1 MDNKKDLLNDLK
13 IDRSEDNKSESSL
26 STKLLIIAGVVILL
40 LTLVN
45 FIFMPEDE
53 LIEVRAYTAK
63 SANQQNNSSA
73 SVLDASGYV
82 TARMQ
87 ATVSSKL
94 TGKVLEVYIEEGMF
108 VEKDQIL
115 AQLDDS
121 TVQAE
126 LNFAK
131 TQLKEARRIYKRTLE
146 LRKDN
151 LASQASL
158 DAAESQVDGL
168 KARLD
173 ISKQIVADMQIRA
186 PFSGVVINKAA
197 QPGEMISPVSAGG
210 GFTRTGIGTIVDM
223 SSLEVEVDVNESYI
237 NRVQAGQPAI
247 TNLNAYPNWD
257 IASEVIAIIPTADRN
272 KATVKVRIG
281 LLEKDERVLPDMGA
295 KVSFLKE
302 QVAETPEKLEGVM
315 VPSSSVIK
323 EGNLSYVFIIKNGLI
338 EKTNVSVESSS
349 SNFSRVTNGV
359 EVGDSVV
366 TNPNGEMQDGQEIL
380 IKEEV
385 ICQKY

>member
-1 MDNKKDLLNDLK
+1 MVCWTLLLK
-13 IDRSEDNKSESSL
+13 I
-26 STKLLIIAGVVILL
+26 I
-40 LTLVN
+40 TLVVASIFILAVTK
-45 FIFMPEDE
+45 FIFLSEDE
-53 LIEVRAYTAK
+53 LLEVSAYKAK
-63 SANQQNNSSA
+63 PAGQSNNSST

-87 ATVSSKL
+87 ATVSSKI
-94 TGKVLEVYIEEGMF
+94 TGKVLEVFIEEGMF
-108 VEKDQIL
+108 VEKGQIL

-121 TVQAE
+121 SVQAE

-131 TQLKEARRIYKRTLE
+131 TQLKEAQRVFNRTSE

-237 NRVQAGQPAI
+237 NRVQPGQPAI

-257 IASEVIAIIPTADRN
+257 ISSEVIAIIPTADRN

-281 LLEKDERVLPDMGA
+281 LLEKDARVLPDMGA
-295 KVSFLKE
+295 KVSFLKDQIIE
-302 QVAETPEKLEGVM
+302 APEKLEGVM
-315 VPSSSVIK
+315 IPSSSLIK
-323 EGNLSYVFIIKNGLI
+323 EGNLSYVFVIRNGLI
-338 EKTNVSVESSS
+338 TKTKVTVGSLS
-349 SNFSRVTNGV
+349 SNFSRISNGI
-359 EVGDSVV
+359 EVGDNVV
-366 TNPNGEMQDGQEIL
+366 TDPSNELQNGQEVL
-380 IKEEV
+380 IK
-385 ICQKY
+385 

>member
-1 MDNKKDLLNDLK
+1 MSDKKDLLNDLK
-13 IDRSEDNKSESSL
+13 IDRSDNNNSEKSPLLKIITLIVASVFIL
-26 STKLLIIAGVVILL
+26 AVTK
-40 LTLVN
+40 
-45 FIFMPEDE
+45 FIFLSEDE
-53 LIEVRAYTAK
+53 LLEVSAYKAK
-63 SANQQNNSSA
+63 PAGQSNNSSA

-87 ATVSSKL
+87 ATVSSKI
-94 TGKVLEVYIEEGMF
+94 TGKVLEVFIEEGMF
-108 VEKDQIL
+108 VEKGQIL

-121 TVQAE
+121 SVQAE

-131 TQLKEARRIYKRTLE
+131 TQLKEAQRVFNRTSE

-237 NRVQAGQPAI
+237 NRVQPGQPAI

-257 IASEVIAIIPTADRN
+257 ISSEVIAIIPTADRN

-281 LLEKDERVLPDMGA
+281 LLEKDARVLPDMGA
-295 KVSFLKE
+295 KVSFLKDQIIE
-302 QVAETPEKLEGVM
+302 APEKLEGVM
-315 VPSSSVIK
+315 IPSSSLIK
-323 EGNLSYVFIIKNGLI
+323 EGNLSYVFVIKNGLI
-338 EKTNVSVESSS
+338 TKTKVTVGSLS
-349 SNFSRVTNGV
+349 SNFSRISNGI
-359 EVGDSVV
+359 EVGDNVV
-366 TNPNGEMQDGQEIL
+366 TDPNNELQNGQEVL
-380 IKEEV
+380 IK
-385 ICQKY
+385 

>member
-1 MDNKKDLLNDLK
+1 MSDKKDLLNDLK
-13 IDRSEDNKSESSL
+13 IDRSDNNNSEKSPLLKIITLIVASVFIL
-26 STKLLIIAGVVILL
+26 AVTK
-40 LTLVN
+40 
-45 FIFMPEDE
+45 FIFLSEGE
-53 LIEVRAYTAK
+53 LLEVSAYKAK
-63 SANQQNNSSA
+63 PAGQSNNSSA

-87 ATVSSKL
+87 ATVSSKI
-94 TGKVLEVYIEEGMF
+94 TGKVLEVFIEEGMF
-108 VEKDQIL
+108 VEKGQIL

-121 TVQAE
+121 SVQAE

-131 TQLKEARRIYKRTLE
+131 TQLKEAQRVFNRTSE

-223 SSLEVEVDVNESYI
+223 NSLEVEVDVNESYI
-237 NRVQAGQPAI
+237 NRVKPGQPAI

-257 IASEVIAIIPTADRN
+257 ISSEVIAIIPTADRN

-281 LLEKDERVLPDMGA
+281 LLEKDARVLPDMGA
-295 KVSFLKE
+295 KVSFLKDQIIE
-302 QVAETPEKLEGVM
+302 APEKLEGVM
-315 VPSSSVIK
+315 IPSSSLIK
-323 EGNLSYVFIIKNGLI
+323 EGNLSYVFVIRNGLI
-338 EKTNVSVESSS
+338 IKTKVTVGSLS
-349 SNFSRVTNGV
+349 SNFSRISNGI
-359 EVGDSVV
+359 EVGDNVV
-366 TNPNGEMQDGQEIL
+366 TDPSNELQNGQEVL
-380 IKEEV
+380 IK
-385 ICQKY
+385 

>member
-1 MDNKKDLLNDLK
+1 MNDKKDLLNDLK
-13 IDRSEDNKSESSL
+13 IDRSDSNNSEQSPL
-26 STKLLIIAGVVILL
+26 SKIIIIVVISV
-40 LTLVN
+40 LVLAVTK
-45 FIFMPEDE
+45 FIFFSEDE
-53 LIEVRAYTAK
+53 LLEVSAYKAK
-63 SANQQNNSSA
+63 SANQSNNSAA

-108 VEKDQIL
+108 VEKGQIL

-121 TVQAE
+121 SVQAE

-131 TQLKEARRIYKRTLE
+131 TQLKEARRIFNRTLE

-173 ISKQIVADMQIRA
+173 ISKQVVADMQIRA

-237 NRVQAGQPAI
+237 NRVQPGQPAI

-257 IASEVIAIIPTADRN
+257 ISSEVIAIIPTADRN

-302 QVAETPEKLEGVM
+302 QVTEAPEEINGVM
-315 VPSSSVIK
+315 IPSSAIIK
-323 EGNLSYVFIIKNGLI
+323 EDDLSYVFVIKNGSI
-338 EKTNVSVESSS
+338 IKTKIAIGSSS
-349 SNFSRVTNGV
+349 SNFSRLIDGV
-359 EVGDSVV
+359 EVGDNVV
-366 TNPNGEMQDGQEIL
+366 TDPNNELQNGQEVL
-380 IKEEV
+380 IK
-385 ICQKY
+385 

>member
-1 MDNKKDLLNDLK
+1 MSDKKDLLNDLK
-13 IDRSEDNKSESSL
+13 IDRSDSNNSEKSPLLKIITLIVVSVFIL
-26 STKLLIIAGVVILL
+26 AVTK
-40 LTLVN
+40 
-45 FIFMPEDE
+45 FIFLSEDE
-53 LIEVRAYTAK
+53 LLEVSAYKAK
-63 SANQQNNSSA
+63 PAGQSNNSST

-87 ATVSSKL
+87 ATVSSKI
-94 TGKVLEVYIEEGMF
+94 TGKVLEVFIEEGMF
-108 VEKDQIL
+108 VEKGQIL

-121 TVQAE
+121 SVQAE

-131 TQLKEARRIYKRTLE
+131 TQLKEAQRVFNRTSE

-237 NRVQAGQPAI
+237 NRVQPGQPAI

-257 IASEVIAIIPTADRN
+257 ISSEVIAIIPTADRN

-281 LLEKDERVLPDMGA
+281 LLEKDARVLPDMGA
-295 KVSFLKE
+295 KVSFLKDQIIE
-302 QVAETPEKLEGVM
+302 APEKLEGVM
-315 VPSSSVIK
+315 IPSSSLIK
-323 EGNLSYVFIIKNGLI
+323 EGNLSYVF
-338 EKTNVSVESSS
+338 
-349 SNFSRVTNGV
+349 
-359 EVGDSVV
+359 
-366 TNPNGEMQDGQEIL
+366 
-380 IKEEV
+380 V
-385 ICQKY
+385 I

>member
-1 MDNKKDLLNDLK
+1 MSDKKDLLNDLK
-13 IDRSEDNKSESSL
+13 IDRSDSNNSEKSPL
-26 STKLLIIAGVVILL
+26 SKIITIVVVSVFILVVTK
-40 LTLVN
+40 
-45 FIFMPEDE
+45 FIFLSEDE
-53 LIEVRAYTAK
+53 ILEVSAYKAIPAGQ
-63 SANQQNNSSA
+63 SNNSSA

-87 ATVSSKL
+87 ATVSSKI
-94 TGKVLEVYIEEGMF
+94 TGKVLEVFIEEGMF
-108 VEKDQIL
+108 VEKGQIL

-121 TVQAE
+121 SVQAE

-131 TQLKEARRIYKRTLE
+131 TQLKEAQRVFNRTSE

-237 NRVQAGQPAI
+237 NRVQPGQPAI

-257 IASEVIAIIPTADRN
+257 ISSEVIAIIPTADRN

-281 LLEKDERVLPDMGA
+281 LLEKDARVLPDMGA
-295 KVSFLKE
+295 KVSFLKD
-302 QVAETPEKLEGVM
+302 QVIETPEKLEGVM
-315 VPSSSVIK
+315 IPSSSLVK
-323 EGNLSYVFIIKNGLI
+323 EGNLSYVFVIQNGLI
-338 EKTNVSVESSS
+338 RKTKVTVGSLS
-349 SNFSRVTNGV
+349 SNFSRITNGI
-359 EVGDSVV
+359 EVGDNVV
-366 TNPNGEMQDGQEIL
+366 TDPNNELQNGQKVL
-380 IKEEV
+380 IK
-385 ICQKY
+385 

>member
-1 MDNKKDLLNDLK
+1 MSDKKDLLNGLK
-13 IDRSEDNKSESSL
+13 IDRSDTNNSEKSPL
-26 STKLLIIAGVVILL
+26 SKIITIVVVSIFIL
-40 LTLVN
+40 VVAK
-45 FIFMPEDE
+45 FIFLSEDE
-53 LIEVRAYTAK
+53 ILEVSAYKAIPAGQ
-63 SANQQNNSSA
+63 SNNSSA

-87 ATVSSKL
+87 ATVSSKI
-94 TGKVLEVYIEEGMF
+94 TGKVLEVFIEEGMF
-108 VEKDQIL
+108 VEKGQIL

-121 TVQAE
+121 SVQAE

-131 TQLKEARRIYKRTLE
+131 TQLKEAQRVFNRTSE

-237 NRVQAGQPAI
+237 NRVQPGQPAI

-257 IASEVIAIIPTADRN
+257 ISSEVIAIIPTADRN

-281 LLEKDERVLPDMGA
+281 LLEKDARVLPDMGA
-295 KVSFLKE
+295 KVSFLKD
-302 QVAETPEKLEGVM
+302 QVIETPEKLEGVM
-315 VPSSSVIK
+315 IPSSSLVK
-323 EGNLSYVFIIKNGLI
+323 EGNLSYVFVIQNGLI
-338 EKTNVSVESSS
+338 RKTKVTVGSLS
-349 SNFSRVTNGV
+349 SNFSRITNGI
-359 EVGDSVV
+359 EVGDNVV
-366 TNPNGEMQDGQEIL
+366 TDPNNELQNGQEVL
-380 IKEEV
+380 IK
-385 ICQKY
+385 

>member
-1 MDNKKDLLNDLK
+1 MSDKKDLLNDLK
-13 IDRSEDNKSESSL
+13 IDRSDNNNSEKSPLLKIITLIVASVFIL
-26 STKLLIIAGVVILL
+26 AVTK
-40 LTLVN
+40 
-45 FIFMPEDE
+45 FIFLSEDE
-53 LIEVRAYTAK
+53 LLEVSAYKAK
-63 SANQQNNSSA
+63 PAGQSNNSSA

-87 ATVSSKL
+87 ATVSSKI
-94 TGKVLEVYIEEGMF
+94 TGKVLEVFIEEGMF
-108 VEKDQIL
+108 VEKGQIL

-121 TVQAE
+121 SVQAE

-131 TQLKEARRIYKRTLE
+131 TQLKEAQRVFNRTSE

-223 SSLEVEVDVNESYI
+223 NSLEVEVDVNESYI
-237 NRVQAGQPAI
+237 NRVQPGQPAI

-257 IASEVIAIIPTADRN
+257 ISSEVIAIIPTADRN

-281 LLEKDERVLPDMGA
+281 LLEKDARVLPDMGA
-295 KVSFLKE
+295 KVSFLKDQIIE
-302 QVAETPEKLEGVM
+302 APEKLEGVM
-315 VPSSSVIK
+315 IPSSSLIK
-323 EGNLSYVFIIKNGLI
+323 EGNLSYVFVIKNGLI
-338 EKTNVSVESSS
+338 TKTKVTVGSLS
-349 SNFSRVTNGV
+349 SNFSRISNGI
-359 EVGDSVV
+359 EVGDNVV
-366 TNPNGEMQDGQEIL
+366 TDPSNELQNGQEVL
-380 IKEEV
+380 IK
-385 ICQKY
+385 

>member
-1 MDNKKDLLNDLK
+1 
-13 IDRSEDNKSESSL
+13 
-26 STKLLIIAGVVILL
+26 
-40 LTLVN
+40 
-45 FIFMPEDE
+45 MPEDE
-53 LIEVRAYTAK
+53 LIEVSAYKAK

-366 TNPNGEMQDGQEIL
+366 TDPNGEMQDGQEVL
-380 IKEEV
+380 IK
-385 ICQKY
+385 

>member
-1 MDNKKDLLNDLK
+1 MSDKKDLLNDLK
-13 IDRSEDNKSESSL
+13 IDRSENNKSEGSL
-26 STKLLIIAGVVILL
+26 VTKFLLATGAIVIA
-40 LTLVN
+40 LTFVQLV
-45 FIFMPEDE
+45 FLSEDE
-53 LIEVRAYTAK
+53 LIEVNTYTAK
-63 SANQQNNSSA
+63 SANQLDNAAA

-87 ATVSSKL
+87 ATVSSKI

-131 TQLKEARRIYKRTLE
+131 TQLKEARRIFNRTLE

-302 QVAETPEKLEGVM
+302 QMNEAPKKLEGVM

-323 EGNLSYVFIIKNGLI
+323 EGNLSYVFVIKNGLLT
-338 EKTNVSVESSS
+338 KTKVSVGSSS
-349 SNFSRVTNGV
+349 SNFSRLINGV
-359 EVGDSVV
+359 VAGDNVV
-366 TNPNGEMQDGQEIL
+366 TDPSNDLENGQEVL
-380 IKEEV
+380 IK
-385 ICQKY
+385 

>member
-1 MDNKKDLLNDLK
+1 
-13 IDRSEDNKSESSL
+13 
-26 STKLLIIAGVVILL
+26 
-40 LTLVN
+40 
-45 FIFMPEDE
+45 
-53 LIEVRAYTAK
+53 
-63 SANQQNNSSA
+63 
-73 SVLDASGYV
+73 
-82 TARMQ
+82 MQ
-87 ATVSSKL
+87 ATVSSKI

-126 LNFAK
+126 LKFAE
-131 TQLKEARRIYKRTLE
+131 TQLQEARRVFNRTLE

-158 DAAESQVDGL
+158 DAAESQLDGL

-173 ISKQIVADMQIRA
+173 ISKQIVSDMKIRA

-223 SSLEVEVDVNESYI
+223 DSLEVEVDVNESYI
-237 NRVQAGQPAI
+237 NRVQPGQPAI
-247 TNLNAYPNWD
+247 TNLNAYPEWD
-257 IASEVIAIIPTADRN
+257 INSEVIAIIPTADRN

-281 LLEKDERVLPDMGA
+281 LLEKDQRVLPDMGA

-302 QVAETPEKLEGVM
+302 QSNTKSVVLEGVI
-315 VPSSSVIK
+315 VPSTSVMK
-323 EGNLSYVFIIKNGLI
+323 EGASSFVFLIKNGI
-338 EKTNVSVESSS
+338 IVKTKVQVESTSA
-349 SNFSRVTNGV
+349 NYARIINGIKN
-359 EVGDSVV
+359 GDSVV
-366 TNPNGEMQDGQEIL
+366 VNSNNGLQDGQEVV
-380 IKEEV
+380 IK
-385 ICQKY
+385 

>member
-1 MDNKKDLLNDLK
+1 MNDKKDLLNDLK
-13 IDRSEDNKSESSL
+13 IDRSDSNNSEQSPL
-26 STKLLIIAGVVILL
+26 SKIIIIVVISV
-40 LTLVN
+40 LVLAVTK
-45 FIFMPEDE
+45 FIFLSEDE
-53 LIEVRAYTAK
+53 LLEVTAYKAK
-63 SANQQNNSSA
+63 PANQSNNSAA

-108 VEKDQIL
+108 VEKGQIL

-121 TVQAE
+121 SVQAE

-131 TQLKEARRIYKRTLE
+131 TQLKEAQRIFNRTLE

-173 ISKQIVADMQIRA
+173 ISRQVVADMQIRA

-237 NRVQAGQPAI
+237 NRVQPGQPAI

-257 IASEVIAIIPTADRN
+257 ISSEVIAIIPTADRN

-302 QVAETPEKLEGVM
+302 QVTEAPEEINGVM
-315 VPSSSVIK
+315 IPSSAIIK
-323 EGNLSYVFIIKNGLI
+323 EDDLSYVFVIKNGLI
-338 EKTNVSVESSS
+338 IKTKIAIGSSS
-349 SNFSRVTNGV
+349 SNFSRLIDGV
-359 EVGDSVV
+359 EVGDNVV
-366 TNPNGEMQDGQEIL
+366 TDPNNELQNGQEVL
-380 IKEEV
+380 IK
-385 ICQKY
+385 

>member
-1 MDNKKDLLNDLK
+1 MSDKKDLLNDLK
-13 IDRSEDNKSESSL
+13 IDRSDSNNSEKSPL
-26 STKLLIIAGVVILL
+26 SKIITIVVVSVFILVVTK
-40 LTLVN
+40 
-45 FIFMPEDE
+45 FIFLSEDE
-53 LIEVRAYTAK
+53 ILEVSAYKAIPAGQ
-63 SANQQNNSSA
+63 SNNSSA

-87 ATVSSKL
+87 ATVSSKI
-94 TGKVLEVYIEEGMF
+94 TGKVLEVFIEEGMF
-108 VEKDQIL
+108 VEKGQIL

-121 TVQAE
+121 SVQAE

-131 TQLKEARRIYKRTLE
+131 TQLKEAQRVFNRTSE

-237 NRVQAGQPAI
+237 NRVQPGQPAI

-257 IASEVIAIIPTADRN
+257 ISSEVIAIIPTADRN

-281 LLEKDERVLPDMGA
+281 LLEKDARVLPDMGA
-295 KVSFLKE
+295 KVSFLKD
-302 QVAETPEKLEGVM
+302 QVIETPEKLEGVM
-315 VPSSSVIK
+315 IPSSSLVK
-323 EGNLSYVFIIKNGLI
+323 EGNLSYVFVIQNGLI
-338 EKTNVSVESSS
+338 RKTKVTVGSLS
-349 SNFSRVTNGV
+349 SNFSRITNGI
-359 EVGDSVV
+359 EVGDNVV
-366 TNPNGEMQDGQEIL
+366 TDPNNELQNGQEVL
-380 IKEEV
+380 IK
-385 ICQKY
+385 

>member
-1 MDNKKDLLNDLK
+1 MA
-13 IDRSEDNKSESSL
+13 I
-26 STKLLIIAGVVILL
+26 TK
-40 LTLVN
+40 
-45 FIFMPEDE
+45 FIFLSEDE
-53 LIEVRAYTAK
+53 LLEVTAYKAK
-63 SANQQNNSSA
+63 SANQTNNSAA

-108 VEKDQIL
+108 VEKGQIL

-121 TVQAE
+121 SVQAE

-131 TQLKEARRIYKRTLE
+131 TQLKEARRIFNRTLE

-173 ISKQIVADMQIRA
+173 ISKQVVADMQIRA

-237 NRVQAGQPAI
+237 NRVQPGQPAI

-257 IASEVIAIIPTADRN
+257 ISSEVIAIIPTADRN

-302 QVAETPEKLEGVM
+302 QVTEAPEEINGVM
-315 VPSSSVIK
+315 IPSSAIIK
-323 EGNLSYVFIIKNGLI
+323 EDDISYVFVIKNGLI
-338 EKTNVSVESSS
+338 IKTKIAIGSSS
-349 SNFSRVTNGV
+349 SNFSRLIDGV
-359 EVGDSVV
+359 EVGDNVV
-366 TNPNGEMQDGQEIL
+366 TDPNDELQNGQEVL
-380 IKEEV
+380 IK
-385 ICQKY
+385 

>member
-1 MDNKKDLLNDLK
+1 MSDKKDLLNDLK
-13 IDRSEDNKSESSL
+13 IDRSDSNNSEKSPLLKIITLIVVSVFIL
-26 STKLLIIAGVVILL
+26 AVTK
-40 LTLVN
+40 
-45 FIFMPEDE
+45 FIFLSEDE
-53 LIEVRAYTAK
+53 LLEVSAYKAK
-63 SANQQNNSSA
+63 PAGQSNNSSA

-87 ATVSSKL
+87 ATVSSKI
-94 TGKVLEVYIEEGMF
+94 TGKVLEVFIEEGMF
-108 VEKDQIL
+108 VEKGQIL

-121 TVQAE
+121 SVQAE

-131 TQLKEARRIYKRTLE
+131 TQLKEAQRVFNRTAE

-237 NRVQAGQPAI
+237 NRVQPGQPAI

-257 IASEVIAIIPTADRN
+257 ISSEVIAIIPTADRN

-281 LLEKDERVLPDMGA
+281 LLEKDARVLPDMGA
-295 KVSFLKE
+295 KVSFLKDYIIE
-302 QVAETPEKLEGVM
+302 APEKLEGVM
-315 VPSSSVIK
+315 IPSSSLIK
-323 EGNLSYVFIIKNGLI
+323 EGNLSYVFVIKNGLI
-338 EKTNVSVESSS
+338 IKTKVAVGSLS
-349 SNFSRVTNGV
+349 SNFSRITNGI
-359 EVGDSVV
+359 EVGDNVV
-366 TNPNGEMQDGQEIL
+366 TDPNNELQNGQEVL
-380 IKEEV
+380 IK
-385 ICQKY
+385 

>member
-1 MDNKKDLLNDLK
+1 MNDKKDLLNDLK
-13 IDRSEDNKSESSL
+13 IDRSDSNNSEQSPL
-26 STKLLIIAGVVILL
+26 SKIIIIVVISV
-40 LTLVN
+40 LVLAVTK
-45 FIFMPEDE
+45 FIFFSEDE
-53 LIEVRAYTAK
+53 LLEVTAYKAK
-63 SANQQNNSSA
+63 SANQSNNSAA

-108 VEKDQIL
+108 VEKGQIL

-121 TVQAE
+121 SVQAE

-131 TQLKEARRIYKRTLE
+131 TQLKEARRIFNRTLE

-173 ISKQIVADMQIRA
+173 ISKQVVADMQIRA

-237 NRVQAGQPAI
+237 NRVQPGQPAI

-257 IASEVIAIIPTADRN
+257 ISSEVIAIIPTADRN

-302 QVAETPEKLEGVM
+302 QVTEAPEEINGVM
-315 VPSSSVIK
+315 IPSSAIIK
-323 EGNLSYVFIIKNGLI
+323 EDDLSYVFVIKNGSI
-338 EKTNVSVESSS
+338 IKTKIAIGSSS
-349 SNFSRVTNGV
+349 SNFSRLIDGV
-359 EVGDSVV
+359 EVGDNVV
-366 TNPNGEMQDGQEIL
+366 TDPNNELQNGQEVL
-380 IKEEV
+380 IK
-385 ICQKY
+385 

>member
-1 MDNKKDLLNDLK
+1 MNDKKDLLNDLK
-13 IDRSEDNKSESSL
+13 IDRSDSNNSEQSPL
-26 STKLLIIAGVVILL
+26 SKIIIIVVISV
-40 LTLVN
+40 LVLAVTK
-45 FIFMPEDE
+45 FIFFSEDE
-53 LIEVRAYTAK
+53 LLEVTAYKAK
-63 SANQQNNSSA
+63 SANQSNNSAA

-108 VEKDQIL
+108 VEKGQIL

-121 TVQAE
+121 SVQAE

-131 TQLKEARRIYKRTLE
+131 TQLKEAQRIFNRTLE

-173 ISKQIVADMQIRA
+173 ISKQVVADMQIRA

-237 NRVQAGQPAI
+237 NRVQPGQPAI

-257 IASEVIAIIPTADRN
+257 ISSEVIAIIPTADRN

-302 QVAETPEKLEGVM
+302 QVTEAPEEINGVM
-315 VPSSSVIK
+315 IPSSAIIK
-323 EGNLSYVFIIKNGLI
+323 EDDLSYVFVIKNGLI
-338 EKTNVSVESSS
+338 IKTKIAIGSSS
-349 SNFSRVTNGV
+349 SNFSRLIDGV
-359 EVGDSVV
+359 EVGDNVV
-366 TNPNGEMQDGQEIL
+366 TDPNNELQNGQEVL
-380 IKEEV
+380 IK
-385 ICQKY
+385 

>member
-1 MDNKKDLLNDLK
+1 MSDKKDLLNDLK
-13 IDRSEDNKSESSL
+13 IDRSDSNNSEKSPL
-26 STKLLIIAGVVILL
+26 SKIITIVVVSIFILVVTK
-40 LTLVN
+40 
-45 FIFMPEDE
+45 FIFLSEDE
-53 LIEVRAYTAK
+53 ILEVSAYKAIPAGQ
-63 SANQQNNSSA
+63 SNNSSA

-87 ATVSSKL
+87 ATVSSKI
-94 TGKVLEVYIEEGMF
+94 TGKVLEVFIEEGMF
-108 VEKDQIL
+108 VEKGQIL

-121 TVQAE
+121 SVQAE

-131 TQLKEARRIYKRTLE
+131 TQLKEAQRVFNRTSE

-237 NRVQAGQPAI
+237 NRVQPGQPAI

-257 IASEVIAIIPTADRN
+257 ISSEVIAIIPTADRN

-281 LLEKDERVLPDMGA
+281 LLEKDARVLPDMGA
-295 KVSFLKE
+295 KVSFLKD
-302 QVAETPEKLEGVM
+302 QVIETPEKLEGVM
-315 VPSSSVIK
+315 IPSSSLVK
-323 EGNLSYVFIIKNGLI
+323 EGNLSYVFVIQNGLI
-338 EKTNVSVESSS
+338 RKTKVTVGNLS
-349 SNFSRVTNGV
+349 SNFSRITNGI
-359 EVGDSVV
+359 EVDDNVV
-366 TNPNGEMQDGQEIL
+366 TDPNNELQNGQEVL
-380 IKEEV
+380 IK
-385 ICQKY
+385 

>member
-1 MDNKKDLLNDLK
+1 MSDKKDLLNDLK
-13 IDRSEDNKSESSL
+13 IDRSDNNNSEKSP
-26 STKLLIIAGVVILL
+26 LLKII
-40 LTLVN
+40 TLVVASIFILAVTK
-45 FIFMPEDE
+45 FIFLSEGE
-53 LIEVRAYTAK
+53 LLEVSAYKAK
-63 SANQQNNSSA
+63 PAGQSNNSSA

-82 TARMQ
+82 TARMK
-87 ATVSSKL
+87 ATVSSKI
-94 TGKVLEVYIEEGMF
+94 TGKVLEVFIEEGMF
-108 VEKDQIL
+108 VEKGQIL

-121 TVQAE
+121 SVQAE

-131 TQLKEARRIYKRTLE
+131 TQLKEAQRVFNRTSE

-223 SSLEVEVDVNESYI
+223 NSLEVEVDVNESYI
-237 NRVQAGQPAI
+237 NRVKPGQPAI

-257 IASEVIAIIPTADRN
+257 ISSEVIAIIPTADRN

-281 LLEKDERVLPDMGA
+281 LLEKDARVLPDMGA
-295 KVSFLKE
+295 KVSFLKDQIIE
-302 QVAETPEKLEGVM
+302 APEKLEGVM
-315 VPSSSVIK
+315 IPSSSLIK
-323 EGNLSYVFIIKNGLI
+323 EGNLSYVFVIKNGLI
-338 EKTNVSVESSS
+338 TKTKVTVGSLS
-349 SNFSRVTNGV
+349 SNFSRISNGI
-359 EVGDSVV
+359 EVGDNVV
-366 TNPNGEMQDGQEIL
+366 TDPSNELQNGQEVL
-380 IKEEV
+380 IK
-385 ICQKY
+385 

>member
-1 MDNKKDLLNDLK
+1 MNEKKDLLNDLK
-13 IDRSEDNKSESSL
+13 IDRSEDNEPESSFIKRLGFVLVSIIILFLVLTQLGFL
-26 STKLLIIAGVVILL
+26 SQ
-40 LTLVN
+40 
-45 FIFMPEDE
+45 DE
-53 LIEVRAYTAK
+53 IIEVDAYKAK
-63 SANQQNNSSA
+63 SANQSNNSTS

-87 ATVSSKL
+87 ATVSSKI

-121 TVQAE
+121 TVRAE
-126 LNFAK
+126 LKFAE
-131 TQLKEARRIYKRTLE
+131 TQLQEARRVFNRTLE

-158 DAAESQVDGL
+158 DAAESQLDGL

-173 ISKQIVADMQIRA
+173 ISKQIVSDMKIRA

-223 SSLEVEVDVNESYI
+223 DSLEVEVDVNESYI
-237 NRVQAGQPAI
+237 NRVQPGQPAI
-247 TNLNAYPNWD
+247 TNLNAYPEWD
-257 IASEVIAIIPTADRN
+257 IRSEVIAIIPTADRN

-281 LLEKDERVLPDMGA
+281 LLEKDQRVLPDMGA

-302 QVAETPEKLEGVM
+302 QPNTKSVVLKGVI
-315 VPSSSVIK
+315 VPSTSVIK
-323 EGNLSYVFIIKNGLI
+323 EGASSFVFLIKNGI
-338 EKTNVSVESSS
+338 IVKTKVQVESTSA
-349 SNFSRVTNGV
+349 NYARIINGIKN
-359 EVGDSVV
+359 GDSVV
-366 TNPNGEMQDGQEIL
+366 VNSNNGLQDGQEVV
-380 IKEEV
+380 IK
-385 ICQKY
+385 

>member
-1 MDNKKDLLNDLK
+1 MNEKKDLLNDLK
-13 IDRSEDNKSESSL
+13 IDRSEDNEPESSFIKRLGFVLVSIIILFLVLAQLGFL
-26 STKLLIIAGVVILL
+26 SQ
-40 LTLVN
+40 
-45 FIFMPEDE
+45 DE
-53 LIEVRAYTAK
+53 IIEVDAYKAK
-63 SANQQNNSSA
+63 SANQSNNSTS

-87 ATVSSKL
+87 ATVSSKI

-126 LNFAK
+126 LKFAE
-131 TQLKEARRIYKRTLE
+131 TQLQEARRVFNRTLE

-158 DAAESQVDGL
+158 DAAESQLDGL

-173 ISKQIVADMQIRA
+173 ISKQIVSDMKIRA

-223 SSLEVEVDVNESYI
+223 DSLEVEVDVNESYI
-237 NRVQAGQPAI
+237 NRVQPGQPAI
-247 TNLNAYPNWD
+247 TNLNAYPEWD
-257 IASEVIAIIPTADRN
+257 INSEVIAIIPTADRN

-281 LLEKDERVLPDMGA
+281 LLEKDQRVLPDMGA

-302 QVAETPEKLEGVM
+302 KPNTKSVVLKGVI
-315 VPSSSVIK
+315 VPSTSVIK
-323 EGNLSYVFIIKNGLI
+323 EGASSFVFLIKNGI
-338 EKTNVSVESSS
+338 IVKTKVQVESTSA
-349 SNFSRVTNGV
+349 NYARIINGIKN
-359 EVGDSVV
+359 GDSVV
-366 TNPNGEMQDGQEIL
+366 VNSNNGLQDGQEVV
-380 IKEEV
+380 IK
-385 ICQKY
+385 

>member
-1 MDNKKDLLNDLK
+1 MSDKKNLLNDLK
-13 IDRSEDNKSESSL
+13 IDRSDNNNSEKSPLLKIITLIVASVFIL
-26 STKLLIIAGVVILL
+26 AVTK
-40 LTLVN
+40 
-45 FIFMPEDE
+45 FIFLSEGE
-53 LIEVRAYTAK
+53 LLEVSAYKAK
-63 SANQQNNSSA
+63 PAGQSNNSSA

-87 ATVSSKL
+87 ATVSSKI
-94 TGKVLEVYIEEGMF
+94 TGKVLEVFIEEGMF
-108 VEKDQIL
+108 VEKGQIL

-121 TVQAE
+121 SVQAE

-131 TQLKEARRIYKRTLE
+131 TQLKEAQRVFNRTSE

-223 SSLEVEVDVNESYI
+223 NSLEVEVDVNESYI
-237 NRVQAGQPAI
+237 NRVKPGQPAI

-257 IASEVIAIIPTADRN
+257 ISSEVIAIIPTADRN

-281 LLEKDERVLPDMGA
+281 LLEKDARVLPDMGA
-295 KVSFLKE
+295 KVSFLKDQIIE
-302 QVAETPEKLEGVM
+302 APEKLEGVM
-315 VPSSSVIK
+315 IPSSSLIK
-323 EGNLSYVFIIKNGLI
+323 EGNLSYVFVIKNGLI
-338 EKTNVSVESSS
+338 TKTKVTVGSLS
-349 SNFSRVTNGV
+349 SNFSRISNGI
-359 EVGDSVV
+359 EVGDNVV
-366 TNPNGEMQDGQEIL
+366 TDPSNELQNGQEVL
-380 IKEEV
+380 IK
-385 ICQKY
+385 

>member
-1 MDNKKDLLNDLK
+1 MSDKKDLLNDLK
-13 IDRSEDNKSESSL
+13 IDRSDSNNSEKSPL
-26 STKLLIIAGVVILL
+26 SKIITIVVVSIFILVVTK
-40 LTLVN
+40 
-45 FIFMPEDE
+45 FIFLSEDE
-53 LIEVRAYTAK
+53 ILEVSAYKAIPAGQ
-63 SANQQNNSSA
+63 SNNSSA

-87 ATVSSKL
+87 ATVSSKI
-94 TGKVLEVYIEEGMF
+94 TGKVLEVFIEEGMF
-108 VEKDQIL
+108 VEKGQIL

-121 TVQAE
+121 SVQAE

-131 TQLKEARRIYKRTLE
+131 TQLKEAQRVFNRTSE

-237 NRVQAGQPAI
+237 NRVQPGQPAI
-247 TNLNAYPNWD
+247 TNLNAYQNWD
-257 IASEVIAIIPTADRN
+257 ILSEVIAIIPTADRN

-281 LLEKDERVLPDMGA
+281 LLEKDARVLPDMGA
-295 KVSFLKE
+295 KVSFLKD
-302 QVAETPEKLEGVM
+302 QVIETPEKLEGVM
-315 VPSSSVIK
+315 IPSSSLVK
-323 EGNLSYVFIIKNGLI
+323 EGNLSYVFVIQNGLI
-338 EKTNVSVESSS
+338 RKTKVTVGSLS
-349 SNFSRVTNGV
+349 SNFSRITNGI
-359 EVGDSVV
+359 EVGDNVV
-366 TNPNGEMQDGQEIL
+366 TDPNNELQNGQEVL
-380 IKEEV
+380 IK
-385 ICQKY
+385 

>member
-1 MDNKKDLLNDLK
+1 MSDKKDLLNDLK
-13 IDRSEDNKSESSL
+13 IDRSENNKSEGSL
-26 STKLLIIAGVVILL
+26 VTKFLLATGAIVIA
-40 LTLVN
+40 LTFVQLV
-45 FIFMPEDE
+45 FLSEDE
-53 LIEVRAYTAK
+53 LIEVNTYTAK
-63 SANQQNNSSA
+63 SANQSDNAAA

-87 ATVSSKL
+87 ATVSSKI

-131 TQLKEARRIYKRTLE
+131 TQLKEARRIFNRTLE

-302 QVAETPEKLEGVM
+302 QMNEAPKKLEGVM

-323 EGNLSYVFIIKNGLI
+323 EGNLSYVFVIKNGLLT
-338 EKTNVSVESSS
+338 KNKVSVGSSS
-349 SNFSRVTNGV
+349 SNFSRLINGV
-359 EVGDSVV
+359 VAGDNVV
-366 TNPNGEMQDGQEIL
+366 TDPSNDLENGQEVL
-380 IKEEV
+380 IK
-385 ICQKY
+385 

>member
-26 STKLLIIAGVVILL
+26 LTKLLIIAGVVILL

-315 VPSSSVIK
+315 VPFSSVIK

-366 TNPNGEMQDGQEIL
+366 TDPNGEMQDGQEVL
-380 IKEEV
+380 IK
-385 ICQKY
+385 

>member
-1 MDNKKDLLNDLK
+1 MNEKKDLLNDLK
-13 IDRSEDNKSESSL
+13 IDRSEDNEPESSFIKRLGFVLVSIIILFLILTQLGFL
-26 STKLLIIAGVVILL
+26 SQ
-40 LTLVN
+40 
-45 FIFMPEDE
+45 DE
-53 LIEVRAYTAK
+53 IIEVDAYKAK
-63 SANQQNNSSA
+63 SANQSNNSTS

-87 ATVSSKL
+87 ATVSSKI

-121 TVQAE
+121 TVRAE
-126 LNFAK
+126 LKFAE
-131 TQLKEARRIYKRTLE
+131 TQLQEARRVFNRTLE

-158 DAAESQVDGL
+158 DAAESQLDGL

-173 ISKQIVADMQIRA
+173 ISKQIVSDMKIRA

-223 SSLEVEVDVNESYI
+223 DSLEVEVDVNESYI
-237 NRVQAGQPAI
+237 NRVQPGQPAI
-247 TNLNAYPNWD
+247 TNLNAYPEWD
-257 IASEVIAIIPTADRN
+257 ISSEVIAIIPTADRN

-281 LLEKDERVLPDMGA
+281 LLEKDQRVLPDMGA

-302 QVAETPEKLEGVM
+302 QPNTKSVVLKGVI
-315 VPSSSVIK
+315 VPSTSVIK
-323 EGNLSYVFIIKNGLI
+323 EGASSFVFLIKNGI
-338 EKTNVSVESSS
+338 IVKTKVQVESTSA
-349 SNFSRVTNGV
+349 NYARIINGIKN
-359 EVGDSVV
+359 GDSVV
-366 TNPNGEMQDGQEIL
+366 VNSNNGLQDGQEVV
-380 IKEEV
+380 IK
-385 ICQKY
+385 

>member
-45 FIFMPEDE
+45 FIFMPGDE
-53 LIEVRAYTAK
+53 LIEVSAYKAK

-302 QVAETPEKLEGVM
+302 QVAESPEKLEGVM

-366 TNPNGEMQDGQEIL
+366 TDPNGEMQDGQEVL
-380 IKEEV
+380 IK
-385 ICQKY
+385 

>member
-1 MDNKKDLLNDLK
+1 MSDKKDLLNDLK
-13 IDRSEDNKSESSL
+13 IDRSENNKSEGSL
-26 STKLLIIAGVVILL
+26 VTKFLLATGAIVIA
-40 LTLVN
+40 LTFVQLV
-45 FIFMPEDE
+45 FLSEDE
-53 LIEVRAYTAK
+53 LIEVNTYTAK
-63 SANQQNNSSA
+63 SANQSDNAAA

-87 ATVSSKL
+87 ATVSSKI

-131 TQLKEARRIYKRTLE
+131 TQLKEARRIFNRTLE

-302 QVAETPEKLEGVM
+302 QMNEAPKKLEGVM

-323 EGNLSYVFIIKNGLI
+323 EGDLSYVFVIKNGLLT
-338 EKTNVSVESSS
+338 KTKVSVGSSS
-349 SNFSRVTNGV
+349 SNFSRLINGV
-359 EVGDSVV
+359 VAGDNVV
-366 TNPNGEMQDGQEIL
+366 TDPSNDLENGQEVL
-380 IKEEV
+380 IK
-385 ICQKY
+385 

>member
-1 MDNKKDLLNDLK
+1 MSDKKDLLNDLK
-13 IDRSEDNKSESSL
+13 IDRSDSNNSEKSPL
-26 STKLLIIAGVVILL
+26 SKIITIVVVSIFIL
-40 LTLVN
+40 VVAK
-45 FIFMPEDE
+45 FIFLSEDE
-53 LIEVRAYTAK
+53 ILEVSAYKAIPAGQ
-63 SANQQNNSSA
+63 SNNSSA

-87 ATVSSKL
+87 ATVSSKI
-94 TGKVLEVYIEEGMF
+94 TGKVLEVFIEEGMF
-108 VEKDQIL
+108 VEKGQIL

-121 TVQAE
+121 SVQAE

-131 TQLKEARRIYKRTLE
+131 TQLKEAQRVFNRTSE

-237 NRVQAGQPAI
+237 NRVQPGQPAI

-257 IASEVIAIIPTADRN
+257 ISSEVIAIIPTADRN

-281 LLEKDERVLPDMGA
+281 LLEKDARVLPDMGA
-295 KVSFLKE
+295 KVSFLKD
-302 QVAETPEKLEGVM
+302 QVIETPEKLEGVM
-315 VPSSSVIK
+315 IPSSSLVK
-323 EGNLSYVFIIKNGLI
+323 EGNLSYVFVIQNGLI
-338 EKTNVSVESSS
+338 RKTKVTVGSLS
-349 SNFSRVTNGV
+349 SNYSRITNGI
-359 EVGDSVV
+359 EVGDNVV
-366 TNPNGEMQDGQEIL
+366 TDPNAELQNGQEVL
-380 IKEEV
+380 IK
-385 ICQKY
+385 

>member
-1 MDNKKDLLNDLK
+1 MTDKKDLLNDLK
-13 IDRSEDNKSESSL
+13 IDRSDNNNSEKSPLLKIITLIVASVFIL
-26 STKLLIIAGVVILL
+26 AVTK
-40 LTLVN
+40 
-45 FIFMPEDE
+45 FIFLSEDE
-53 LIEVRAYTAK
+53 LLEVSAYKAK
-63 SANQQNNSSA
+63 PAGQTNNSSA

-87 ATVSSKL
+87 ATVSSKI
-94 TGKVLEVYIEEGMF
+94 TGKVLEVFIEEGMF
-108 VEKDQIL
+108 VEKGQIL

-121 TVQAE
+121 SVQAE

-131 TQLKEARRIYKRTLE
+131 TQLKEAQRVFNRTSE

-237 NRVQAGQPAI
+237 NRVQPGQPAI

-257 IASEVIAIIPTADRN
+257 ISSEVIAIIPTADRN

-281 LLEKDERVLPDMGA
+281 LLEKDARVLPDMGA
-295 KVSFLKE
+295 KVSFLKDQIIE
-302 QVAETPEKLEGVM
+302 APEKLEGVM
-315 VPSSSVIK
+315 IPSSSLIK
-323 EGNLSYVFIIKNGLI
+323 EGNLSYVFVIKNGLI
-338 EKTNVSVESSS
+338 TKTKVTVGSLS
-349 SNFSRVTNGV
+349 SNFSRISNGI
-359 EVGDSVV
+359 EVGDNVV
-366 TNPNGEMQDGQEIL
+366 TDPNNELQNGQEVL
-380 IKEEV
+380 IK
-385 ICQKY
+385 

>member
-1 MDNKKDLLNDLK
+1 MSDKKDLLNDLK
-13 IDRSEDNKSESSL
+13 IDRSDSNNSEKSPLLKIITLIVVSVFIL
-26 STKLLIIAGVVILL
+26 AVTK
-40 LTLVN
+40 
-45 FIFMPEDE
+45 FIFLSEDE
-53 LIEVRAYTAK
+53 LLEVSAYKAK
-63 SANQQNNSSA
+63 PAGQSNNSSA

-87 ATVSSKL
+87 ATVSSKI
-94 TGKVLEVYIEEGMF
+94 TGKVLEVFIEEGMF
-108 VEKDQIL
+108 VEKGQIL

-121 TVQAE
+121 SVQAE

-131 TQLKEARRIYKRTLE
+131 TQLKEAQRVFNRTSE

-223 SSLEVEVDVNESYI
+223 NSLEVEVDVNESYI
-237 NRVQAGQPAI
+237 NRVKPGQPAI

-257 IASEVIAIIPTADRN
+257 ISSEVIAIIPTADRN

-281 LLEKDERVLPDMGA
+281 LLEKDARVLPDMGA
-295 KVSFLKE
+295 KVSFLKDQIIE
-302 QVAETPEKLEGVM
+302 APEKLEGVM
-315 VPSSSVIK
+315 IPSSSLIK
-323 EGNLSYVFIIKNGLI
+323 EGNLSYVFVIKNGLI
-338 EKTNVSVESSS
+338 TKTKVTVGSLS
-349 SNFSRVTNGV
+349 SNFSRISNGI
-359 EVGDSVV
+359 EVGDNVV
-366 TNPNGEMQDGQEIL
+366 TDPNNELQNGQEVL
-380 IKEEV
+380 IK
-385 ICQKY
+385 

>member
-1 MDNKKDLLNDLK
+1 MSDKKDLLNDLK
-13 IDRSEDNKSESSL
+13 IDRSDSNNSEKSPLLKIITLIVVSVFIL
-26 STKLLIIAGVVILL
+26 AVTK
-40 LTLVN
+40 
-45 FIFMPEDE
+45 FIFLSEDE
-53 LIEVRAYTAK
+53 LLEVSAYKAK
-63 SANQQNNSSA
+63 PAGQTNNSSA

-87 ATVSSKL
+87 ATVSSKI
-94 TGKVLEVYIEEGMF
+94 TGKVLEVFIEEGMF
-108 VEKDQIL
+108 VEKGQIL

-121 TVQAE
+121 SVQAE

-131 TQLKEARRIYKRTLE
+131 TQLKEAQRVFNRTSE

-223 SSLEVEVDVNESYI
+223 NSLEVEVDVNESYI
-237 NRVQAGQPAI
+237 NRVEPGQPAI

-257 IASEVIAIIPTADRN
+257 ISSEVIAIIPTADRN

-281 LLEKDERVLPDMGA
+281 LLEKDARVLPDMGA
-295 KVSFLKE
+295 KVSFLKD
-302 QVAETPEKLEGVM
+302 QIIETPEKLEGVM
-315 VPSSSVIK
+315 IPSSSLIK
-323 EGNLSYVFIIKNGLI
+323 EGNLSYVFVIKNGLI
-338 EKTNVSVESSS
+338 TKTKVNVGSLS
-349 SNFSRVTNGV
+349 SNFSRITNGI
-359 EVGDSVV
+359 EVGDNVV
-366 TNPNGEMQDGQEIL
+366 TDPNNELQNGQEVL
-380 IKEEV
+380 IK
-385 ICQKY
+385 

>member
-1 MDNKKDLLNDLK
+1 
-13 IDRSEDNKSESSL
+13 
-26 STKLLIIAGVVILL
+26 
-40 LTLVN
+40 
-45 FIFMPEDE
+45 
-53 LIEVRAYTAK
+53 
-63 SANQQNNSSA
+63 
-73 SVLDASGYV
+73 
-82 TARMQ
+82 MQ
-87 ATVSSKL
+87 ATVSSKI

-108 VEKDQIL
+108 VEKNQIL

-131 TQLKEARRIYKRTLE
+131 TQLKEARRIFNRTLE

-302 QVAETPEKLEGVM
+302 QMNKAPKKLEGVM

-323 EGNLSYVFIIKNGLI
+323 EGNLSYVFVIKNGLLT
-338 EKTNVSVESSS
+338 KTKVSVGSSS
-349 SNFSRVTNGV
+349 SNFSRLINGV
-359 EVGDSVV
+359 IAGDNVV
-366 TNPNGEMQDGQEIL
+366 TDPSNDLENGQEVL
-380 IKEEV
+380 IK
-385 ICQKY
+385 

>member
-1 MDNKKDLLNDLK
+1 MNEKKDLLNDLK
-13 IDRSEDNKSESSL
+13 IDRSEDNEPGSSFIKRSGFVLVSIIILFLVLTQLGFL
-26 STKLLIIAGVVILL
+26 SQ
-40 LTLVN
+40 
-45 FIFMPEDE
+45 DE
-53 LIEVRAYTAK
+53 IIEVNAYKAK
-63 SANQQNNSSA
+63 SANQSNNSTS

-87 ATVSSKL
+87 ATVSSKI

-126 LNFAK
+126 LKFAE
-131 TQLKEARRIYKRTLE
+131 TQLQEARRVFNRTLE

-158 DAAESQVDGL
+158 DAAESQLDGL

-173 ISKQIVADMQIRA
+173 ISKQIVSDMKIRA

-223 SSLEVEVDVNESYI
+223 DSLEVEVDVNESYI
-237 NRVQAGQPAI
+237 NRVQPGQPAI
-247 TNLNAYPNWD
+247 TNLNAYPEWD
-257 IASEVIAIIPTADRN
+257 INSEVIAIIPTADRN

-281 LLEKDERVLPDMGA
+281 LLEKDQRVLPDMGA

-302 QVAETPEKLEGVM
+302 QSNTKSVVLEGVI
-315 VPSSSVIK
+315 VPSTSVMK
-323 EGNLSYVFIIKNGLI
+323 EGSSSFVFLIKNGI
-338 EKTNVSVESSS
+338 IVKTKVQVESTSA
-349 SNFSRVTNGV
+349 NYARIINGIKN
-359 EVGDSVV
+359 GDSVV
-366 TNPNGEMQDGQEIL
+366 INSNNGLQDGQEVV
-380 IKEEV
+380 IK
-385 ICQKY
+385 

>member
-1 MDNKKDLLNDLK
+1 MNEKKDLLNDLK
-13 IDRSEDNKSESSL
+13 IDRSEDNEPESSFIKRLGFVLVSIIILFLVLTQLGFL
-26 STKLLIIAGVVILL
+26 SQ
-40 LTLVN
+40 
-45 FIFMPEDE
+45 DE
-53 LIEVRAYTAK
+53 IIEVDAYKAK
-63 SANQQNNSSA
+63 SANQSNNSTS

-87 ATVSSKL
+87 ATVSSKI

-126 LNFAK
+126 LKFAE
-131 TQLKEARRIYKRTLE
+131 TQLQEARRVFNRTLE

-158 DAAESQVDGL
+158 DAAESQLDGL

-173 ISKQIVADMQIRA
+173 ISKQIVSDMKIRA

-223 SSLEVEVDVNESYI
+223 DSLEVEVDVNESYI
-237 NRVQAGQPAI
+237 NRVQPGQPAI
-247 TNLNAYPNWD
+247 TNLNAYPEWD
-257 IASEVIAIIPTADRN
+257 ISSEVIAIIPTADRN

-281 LLEKDERVLPDMGA
+281 LLEKDQRVLPDMGA

-302 QVAETPEKLEGVM
+302 QPNTKSVVLKGVI
-315 VPSSSVIK
+315 VPSTSVIK
-323 EGNLSYVFIIKNGLI
+323 EGASSFVFLIKNGI
-338 EKTNVSVESSS
+338 IVKTKVQVESTSA
-349 SNFSRVTNGV
+349 NYARIINGIKN
-359 EVGDSVV
+359 GDSVV
-366 TNPNGEMQDGQEIL
+366 VNSNNGLQDGQEVV
-380 IKEEV
+380 IK
-385 ICQKY
+385 